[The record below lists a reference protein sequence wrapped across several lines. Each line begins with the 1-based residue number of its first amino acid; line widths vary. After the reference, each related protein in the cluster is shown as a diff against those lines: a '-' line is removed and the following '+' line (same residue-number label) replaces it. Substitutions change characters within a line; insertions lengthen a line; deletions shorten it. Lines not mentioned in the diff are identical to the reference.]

1 MKNKKREPKTPDHY
15 FRAAMCRR
23 HQSSYGMCLFA
34 SGFNGFN
41 GSHGRTTKA
50 FPPSTYMWL
59 DWNSSHLLQT
69 IVVSHWL
76 MISHL
81 FVYGVFFSP
90 PQQPSH
96 ILLHWSTALSQWM
109 PFVKWTAATASSKYI
124 VTWYSYRNV
133 YQLNNGGPNYH
144 FITSGYYCSGL
155 IKKTSHDIE
164 NFDSVGWAKF
174 TAEQRLSILS
184 IEVQSMDFSN
194 FSVSQKRSNK
204 IKSITITFLEINL

>member
-155 IKKTSHDIE
+155 IKKHRMTLRISIRL
-164 NFDSVGWAKF
+164 VGPNLL
-174 TAEQRLSILS
+174 QNNDCQYYRLKSNPWTLAILA
-184 IEVQSMDFSN
+184 FHR
-194 FSVSQKRSNK
+194 KGL
-204 IKSITITFLEINL
+204 IKSNPLRLPF